1 MRYFPLVDWQYWIMA
16 IAIGIVCLVL
26 VYMAWG
32 SYPARRIPRDDEEIR
47 EMRGHEIQSG
57 HSTEHNPIAPFLVFV
72 YVLIGIWS
80 LCYMV
85 FVGVRGGQVGY

>member
-1 MRYFPLVDWQYWIMA
+1 MRYFALMDYQYWVMA
-16 IAIGIVCLVL
+16 VFIGIVCLIL

-32 SYPARRIPRDDEEIR
+32 SYPSRRVQRSDEEIR
-47 EMRGHEIQSG
+47 EMRGHEIESG
-57 HSTEHNPIAPFLVFV
+57 HSTEKNPIAPFLVFV

-85 FVGVRGGQVGY
+85 FVGLRGGEVGY